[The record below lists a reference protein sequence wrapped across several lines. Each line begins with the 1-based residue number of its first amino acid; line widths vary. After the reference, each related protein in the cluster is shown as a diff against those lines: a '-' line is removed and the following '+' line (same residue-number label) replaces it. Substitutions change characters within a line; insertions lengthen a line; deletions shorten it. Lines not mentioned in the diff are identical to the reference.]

1 MKKPSSKVAQKNSN
15 PLFFLITSSAQTAQT
30 EEFIFQNVA
39 YRTGSIVHNVSKVS
53 KNSDMILQGGNPIQ
67 NWIIFQVY
75 FPEHFQSLS
84 ILPCTYYIGNYSY
97 NLITEG
103 WPLYTYL
110 LLSGN
115 FVRRSTWRFWNIYY
129 PLFGPYPL
137 CTHFAQDSLR

>member
-1 MKKPSSKVAQKNSN
+1 MPTKSWKNHPKKLLRKTQIHFFSLLPAQPKRPKQKNSC
-15 PLFFLITSSAQTAQT
+15 
-30 EEFIFQNVA
+30 
-39 YRTGSIVHNVSKVS
+39 YRTGSIMHNVSKVS

-84 ILPCTYYIGNYSY
+84 NLPCTYYIGNYSY